1 MLFSLYQIV
10 YLIYFTFF
18 VLSWAPWKTAP
29 ASSLAIDMQHGNCE
43 TFSACLPKPTR
54 KDNYNSPNIPYPT
67 MIFEG
72 KKRTSPPSGA
82 RRNASNYVAWGMED
96 PVSQSPPPDGCQAE
110 ARKSQNNLE
119 AQCFFAFIWLGL
131 GKQGFGVWE
140 ARGRMEKWASGR
152 FVSWFS
158 KPSATALGT
167 AQGRLVWQ
175 VADKAAK
182 MDFESFFLTACRVGL
197 RGGFR
202 PSLFGA

>member
-119 AQCFFAFIWLGL
+119 AQCFLHLFGWAWESKDLAF
-131 GKQGFGVWE
+131 
-140 ARGRMEKWASGR
+140 GRREEEWKSGR
-152 FVSWFS
+152 AGGLF
-158 KPSATALGT
+158 LG
-167 AQGRLVWQ
+167 
-175 VADKAAK
+175 
-182 MDFESFFLTACRVGL
+182 F
-197 RGGFR
+197 
-202 PSLFGA
+202 PSLLQRL